1 MATKILI
8 PTPLRPYTDKKD
20 AVEVEGATVGELL
33 ADLTKKHGGLK
44 AHLYNEQGKLRS
56 FVNVYVNEEDIR
68 YLQKEQT
75 PISPGDTVSIIPSVA
90 GGTPTTEDLRGA
102 RLPSPETS
110 AGHRSLGGE
119 GQADHELPQLTND
132 EVKRY
137 SRHLIMPEVG
147 MDGQRRLK
155 AGKVLCIG
163 AGGLGSPAA
172 MYLAAAGV
180 GTIGIVDFDVVD
192 FSNLQ
197 RQIIHGT
204 PDVGR
209 TKLDSAKDRLHAL
222 NPHIDIQTYET
233 ALSSANALKLFEPY
247 DVILDGT
254 DNFPTRYLTNDACV
268 LLGKPNAYGSIFRF
282 EGQASVFAT
291 KDGPCYRCLYPEPP
305 PPGLVPSCA
314 EGGVLG
320 VLPGVIGVIQATE
333 AIKLVT
339 GIGEPLIGRFLI
351 YDALKMRFRELK
363 LKKDPDCPVCGTH
376 PTVTKLIDY
385 EQFCGI
391 HPAAPETTTVNTSGN
406 ATEITATEL
415 KQRLD
420 KGDKLKLVDVR
431 EPNEYQIN
439 RIPGTV
445 LIPLGDIPRRY
456 NELDPADEIV
466 VHCKMGGRSAKAA
479 DFLRSVGFKRVLNLK
494 GGILEWIDKVDPSQP
509 KY

>member
-1 MATKILI
+1 MAT
-8 PTPLRPYTDKKD
+8 TT
-20 AVEVEGATVGELL
+20 AT
-33 ADLTKKHGGLK
+33 
-44 AHLYNEQGKLRS
+44 
-56 FVNVYVNEEDIR
+56 
-68 YLQKEQT
+68 
-75 PISPGDTVSIIPSVA
+75 
-90 GGTPTTEDLRGA
+90 
-102 RLPSPETS
+102 ET
-110 AGHRSLGGE
+110 
-119 GQADHELPQLTND
+119 LPQLTND
-132 EVKRY
+132 EIKRY

-147 MDGQRRLK
+147 VDGQRRLK

-180 GTIGIVDFDVVD
+180 GTIGLVDYDVVD

-209 TKLDSAKDRLHAL
+209 SKLASAKDRLHAI
-222 NPHIDIQTYET
+222 NPHVDIPTYET
-233 ALSSANALKLFEPY
+233 ALSSENALQLFEPY

-291 KDGPCYRCLYPEPP
+291 KNGPCYRCLYPEPP

-320 VLPGVIGVIQATE
+320 VLPGIIGVIQATE
-333 AIKLVT
+333 AVKLIA

-351 YDALKMRFRELK
+351 YDALRMHFRELK
-363 LKKDPDCPVCGTH
+363 LRKDPDCPVCGTH
-376 PTVTKLIDY
+376 PTVKKLIDY
-385 EQFCGI
+385 EHFCGLR
-391 HPAAPETTTVNTSGN
+391 PAAAEAAPVNASN
-406 ATEITATEL
+406 SLEISAVEL

-420 KGDKLKLVDVR
+420 RGEKLRIIDVR
-431 EPNEYQIN
+431 EPNEWQIN
-439 RIPGTV
+439 RIPGAQ
-445 LIPLGDIPRRY
+445 LIPLGEIPRRY
-456 NELDPADEIV
+456 AELDPDEELV
-466 VHCKMGGRSAKAA
+466 MQCKMGGRSAKAA
-479 DFLRSVGFKRVLNLK
+479 DFLRSVGFKRVLNLR
-494 GGILEWIDKVDPSQP
+494 GGILEWIDKVDPTQP

>member
-1 MATKILI
+1 MTTAT
-8 PTPLRPYTDKKD
+8 
-20 AVEVEGATVGELL
+20 
-33 ADLTKKHGGLK
+33 
-44 AHLYNEQGKLRS
+44 
-56 FVNVYVNEEDIR
+56 
-68 YLQKEQT
+68 
-75 PISPGDTVSIIPSVA
+75 
-90 GGTPTTEDLRGA
+90 
-102 RLPSPETS
+102 ET
-110 AGHRSLGGE
+110 
-119 GQADHELPQLTND
+119 LPQLTND
-132 EVKRY
+132 EIKRY

-147 MDGQRRLK
+147 VDGQRRLK

-180 GTIGIVDFDVVD
+180 GTIGLVDYDVVD

-209 TKLDSAKDRLHAL
+209 SKLASAKDRLHAI
-222 NPHIDIQTYET
+222 NPHVDIPTYET
-233 ALSSANALKLFEPY
+233 ALSSENALQLFEPY

-291 KDGPCYRCLYPEPP
+291 KNGPCYRCLYPEPP

-320 VLPGVIGVIQATE
+320 VLPGIIGVIQATE
-333 AIKLVT
+333 AVKLIA

-351 YDALKMRFRELK
+351 YDALRMHFRELK
-363 LKKDPDCPVCGTH
+363 LRKDPDCPVCGTH
-376 PTVTKLIDY
+376 PTVKKLIDY
-385 EQFCGI
+385 EQFCGLR
-391 HPAAPETTTVNTSGN
+391 PAAAEVVPVSASNS
-406 ATEITATEL
+406 TEISAVEL

-420 KGDKLKLVDVR
+420 RGEKLRIIDVR
-431 EPNEYQIN
+431 EPNEWQIN
-439 RIPGTV
+439 RIPGAQ
-445 LIPLGDIPRRY
+445 LIPLGEIPRRY
-456 NELDPADEIV
+456 AELDPDEELV
-466 VHCKMGGRSAKAA
+466 MQCKVGGRSAKAA
-479 DFLRSVGFKRVLNLK
+479 DFLRSVGFKRVLNLR
-494 GGILEWIDKVDPSQP
+494 GGILEWIDKVDPTLP